1 MPVAAPSRPSLPQT
15 SAPGDASARR
25 SVGGGLSIRA
35 RLIALVAL
43 TTLALLVVGT
53 VGIVEVRAALDR
65 VRAAAAAGTQVAREN
80 DAARSAQVH
89 FKKQV
94 QEWKNVLL
102 RGNDPE
108 LLRRHLRAFGEEE
121 EAVRADLARLRALA
135 GERSGVAVDVEAI
148 LVTHGQLGERYR
160 AALGQGGAAPDQRRV
175 DAAVRG
181 IDRAPTDALD
191 ALVVRINREG
201 EARMVAL
208 QKEADRLLGRT
219 LAELA
224 VLLLVG
230 SGLVLW
236 LATSIVR
243 GIVVPLREVVASA
256 ERVATGDLRTGL
268 AVEGA
273 DETAR
278 LAGAFDHMVGAL
290 RDLIG
295 PITATST
302 RLAAASSELSA
313 LAGETGSAARELKSV
328 IGQIADGAHHQA
340 ADAQRTAGVVAGLAE
355 GIRGVAAEAD
365 GIEREAA
372 ATLEAAR
379 RGGSTVQAAV
389 AGMVEV
395 REAALAGAGQVEALA
410 GYSRVVDD
418 FLHVARE
425 IAEQTNL
432 LALNAAIEAARAG
445 EHGRGFGVVA
455 DEVRKLAAQSG
466 DAAMRTAGQVALMR
480 AAIDDVVTGMR
491 ARTEAVQQRTEMA
504 REAGAS
510 LESIL
515 GAVDRVHGQIRGI
528 AGSARGM
535 AAEIPA
541 VAAMV
546 DGMAATAAQNAA
558 SAEQM
563 AAMSDQVL
571 GTVVQIA
578 EISGDARHPRER
590 TVAGA
595 ARDLEAL
602 VGHFAT

>member
-1 MPVAAPSRPSLPQT
+1 
-15 SAPGDASARR
+15 
-25 SVGGGLSIRA
+25 
-35 RLIALVAL
+35 
-43 TTLALLVVGT
+43 
-53 VGIVEVRAALDR
+53 VRAALDR
-65 VRAAAAAGTQVAREN
+65 VRATAAAGTEVTHAN

-102 RGNDPE
+102 RGYDPE
-108 LLRRHLRAFGEEE
+108 LLRRHLGAFGQEEA
-121 EAVRADLARLRALA
+121 AVRAELGRLRTLA
-135 GERSGVAVDVEAI
+135 GERGGIGAEVDAI
-148 LVTHGQLGERYR
+148 LATHRNLGERYR
-160 AALGQGGAAPDQRRV
+160 AALGDGGGAPDQRRV

-191 ALVVRINREG
+191 ALVVRITRDG
-201 EARMVAL
+201 EVRMVAL
-208 QKEADRLLGRT
+208 QAEADRLLGRT

-236 LATSIVR
+236 LAASIVR
-243 GIVVPLREVVASA
+243 GIVVPLRAVVASA
-256 ERVATGDLRTGL
+256 ERVATGDLRSGL
-268 AVEGA
+268 PVEGA

-302 RLAAASSELSA
+302 RLAAASGELSA
-313 LAGETGSAARELKSV
+313 LAGETGGAARELKSA
-328 IGQIADGAHHQA
+328 IGQIADGAQHQA
-340 ADAQRTAGVVAGLAE
+340 ADAQRAAHVVTRLADGV
-355 GIRGVAAEAD
+355 RQVAAEAD

-372 ATLEAAR
+372 ATLDAAR

-410 GYSRVVDD
+410 GYSQVVDD
-418 FLHVARE
+418 FLRASRE

-466 DAAMRTAGQVALMR
+466 EAAGRTAEQVALMR

-528 AGSARGM
+528 AGNARGM

-546 DGMAATAAQNAA
+546 EGMAATAAQNAA
-558 SAEQM
+558 SAEEM
-563 AAMSDQVL
+563 AATSDQVL
-571 GTVVQIA
+571 GAVVRIA
-578 EISGDARHPRER
+578 EISGDGRH
-590 TVAGA
+590 TV
-595 ARDLEAL
+595 RDLEAL
-602 VGHFAT
+602 VGHFTT

>member
-1 MPVAAPSRPSLPQT
+1 MPARQHAVSSPAAPRP
-15 SAPGDASARR
+15 APRKPAETRPPPA
-25 SVGGGLSIRA
+25 GGLSIRG
-35 RLIALVAL
+35 RLILLVAL

-53 VGIVEVRAALDR
+53 VGIVQVRAALDR
-65 VRAAAAAGTQVAREN
+65 VRAAVAAGTEVTREN

-102 RGNDPE
+102 RGHDPA
-108 LLRRHLRAFGEEE
+108 LLRRHLRGFGEEE
-121 EAVRADLARLRALA
+121 AAVRAELGRLRALA
-135 GERSGVAVDVEAI
+135 GERSGIGAEVETI
-148 LVTHGQLGERYR
+148 LATHRRLGEQYR
-160 AALGQGGAAPDQRRV
+160 AALSEGGAAPDQRRV
-175 DAAVRG
+175 DEAVRG

-191 ALVVRINREG
+191 ALVARINRDG
-201 EARMVAL
+201 EARMAAL
-208 QKEADRLLGRT
+208 QEEADRLLGRT
-219 LAELA
+219 LAGMA
-224 VLLLVG
+224 VLLLAG

-236 LATSIVR
+236 LAASIVR
-243 GIVVPLREVVASA
+243 GIVVPLRAVVASA
-256 ERVATGDLRTGL
+256 ERVSTGDLRGGTR
-268 AVEGA
+268 VEGA

-302 RLAAASSELSA
+302 RLAAASGELSA
-313 LAGETGSAARELKSV
+313 LAGETGGAARELKAV
-328 IGQIADGAHHQA
+328 TGQIADGAHHQA
-340 ADAQRTAGVVAGLAE
+340 ADARRTVEVVAGLAE
-355 GIRGVAAEAD
+355 GIQQVAAEAD

-372 ATLEAAR
+372 ATLQAAR

-410 GYSRVVDD
+410 GYSFVVDD
-418 FLHVARE
+418 FLRVTRE

-455 DEVRKLAAQSG
+455 DEVRKLAAESG
-466 DAAMRTAGQVALMR
+466 RAAGHTADQVARMR

-491 ARTEAVQQRTEMA
+491 ERTEAVQRRTEMA

-510 LESIL
+510 LEQIL
-515 GAVDRVHGQIRGI
+515 GAVDRVHGQVRGI
-528 AGSARGM
+528 AGDARRM
-535 AAEIPA
+535 ASDIPA
-541 VAAMV
+541 VATV
-546 DGMAATAAQNAA
+546 VEGMAATAAQNAA
-558 SAEQM
+558 AAQQM

-571 GTVVQIA
+571 GAVVRIGAGEQ
-578 EISGDARHPRER
+578 

-602 VGHFAT
+602 VGQFAT